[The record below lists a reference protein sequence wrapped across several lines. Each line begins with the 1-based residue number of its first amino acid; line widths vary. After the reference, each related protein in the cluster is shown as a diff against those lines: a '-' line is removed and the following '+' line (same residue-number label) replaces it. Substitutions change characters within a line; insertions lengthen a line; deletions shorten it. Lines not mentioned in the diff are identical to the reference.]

1 MSIME
6 KKRDKERLDRYAA
19 MLAALDCEDLE
30 VRCRRYRRRAALR
43 RVMSVAVLMLA
54 VVLMAGSMGSAVAGQ
69 LSAEGA
75 LPVDKA
81 AASVHLILASL

>member
-19 MLAALDCEDLE
+19 MLAALDCEGLE
-30 VRCRRYRRRAALR
+30 ERCRRYRRRAALR
-43 RVMSVAVLMLA
+43 RLMCMAVLMLA
-54 VVLMAGSMGSAVAGQ
+54 AALTGGGMASALAGQ

-81 AASVHLILASL
+81 VASVRLILSSL

>member
-19 MLAALDCEDLE
+19 MLAALDCEELE
-30 VRCRRYRRRAALR
+30 ERCRRYRRRAALR
-43 RVMSVAVLMLA
+43 RVMSVAVLLLA
-54 VVLMAGSMGSAVAGQ
+54 VVLVAGSMGSAVAGQ